1 MNNEL
6 HKLLY
11 YYNEEGYEGYDLSE
25 VQLLEKKD
33 VDRIEKLKLLLHDD
47 NQYIVY
53 QSMLI
58 LLAWSIPEGF
68 EMLDRFIHE
77 KWDQK
82 ENFEPHRLYNE
93 DNVYD
98 VITNALY
105 IATFNGKSEQEL
117 YPYIRQ
123 FLNSYGDKFFESN
136 LKDFLLK
143 KNCSFLLKEIEQAIQ
158 SALQNKRY
166 YQASQLFPVMVHYNP
181 NAFNKY
187 IDVFNLFINQDKRI
201 RHNREEAQLQLI
213 KGNPESR
220 I

>member
-1 MNNEL
+1 MNNKL
-6 HKLLY
+6 HELLY

-47 NQYIVY
+47 NQYTVY
-53 QSMLI
+53 QAMLI

-77 KWDQK
+77 KWDEK

-105 IATFNGKSEQEL
+105 IATFNGKSDQEL

-136 LKDFLLK
+136 LK
-143 KNCSFLLKEIEQAIQ
+143 
-158 SALQNKRY
+158 
-166 YQASQLFPVMVHYNP
+166 
-181 NAFNKY
+181 
-187 IDVFNLFINQDKRI
+187 
-201 RHNREEAQLQLI
+201 
-213 KGNPESR
+213 
-220 I
+220 